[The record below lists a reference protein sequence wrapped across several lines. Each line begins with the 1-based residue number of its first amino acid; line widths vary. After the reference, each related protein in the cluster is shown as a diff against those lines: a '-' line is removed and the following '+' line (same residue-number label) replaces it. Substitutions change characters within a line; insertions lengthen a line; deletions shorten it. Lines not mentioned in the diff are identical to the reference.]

1 MNRKLFFITI
11 ISILFDQLIKF
22 IISHFFSVYESITI
36 INNFFNITYVKN
48 TGAAF
53 SILQGSQTLLII
65 ITVLTIL
72 LINYFLT
79 KDKNVNKFE
88 TITYGLLLGGI
99 YGNLIDRILYG
110 YVIDYLDFTIFG
122 YNFAVFNL
130 ADILIVGTIFLL
142 LINSFK
148 KGGNNGKNSCK

>member
-1 MNRKLFFITI
+1 MNKKLFFITI

-53 SILQGSQTLLII
+53 SILQGNQTLLII

-79 KDKNVNKFE
+79 KD
-88 TITYGLLLGGI
+88 
-99 YGNLIDRILYG
+99 
-110 YVIDYLDFTIFG
+110 
-122 YNFAVFNL
+122 
-130 ADILIVGTIFLL
+130 
-142 LINSFK
+142 
-148 KGGNNGKNSCK
+148 